1 MTVKR
6 TPATPLP
13 WIAQAWT
20 SHAAS
25 TVIVADPS
33 SPTGKRRVA
42 EAEAFDGKTRETD
55 AAYLVHAANAYPIA
69 VRRVKD
75 AVRFIEEGAP
85 LSAKA
90 GLLALL
96 REIGEDQ

>member
-1 MTVKR
+1 MTVKHQ
-6 TPATPLP
+6 PATPLP
-13 WIAQAWT
+13 FSALKDN
-20 SHAAS
+20 H
-25 TVIVADPS
+25 VADVNGHDVAMVVGPRD
-33 SPTGKRRVA
+33 RRQQQ
-42 EAEAFDGKTRETD
+42 
-55 AAYLVHAANAYPIA
+55 AAYIAHAANAYPNV

-96 REIGEDQ
+96 RELGEDA